1 MAVTKPNTRSKNV
14 FSRYRDVMVCLFLIV
29 FTLSVYWQVHNYDFV
44 NFDDNI
50 YVSDNQHIQ
59 GGLTLDSITW
69 AFTTIHA
76 SNWHPLTWLSH
87 MLDCQ
92 LYGLNPGGHH
102 ITNLL
107 FHIINSLL
115 LFFVFR
121 KMTGHFWQSAFLAS
135 LFAFHP
141 LHVES
146 VAWISERK
154 DVLSTFFWMLTMW
167 SYIRYVQNPGIDKY
181 LLTLLFFILGLMSK
195 PMLVTLPFVLLLL
208 DYYPLCR
215 FHKPADSSS
224 SLKRTTFFRLI
235 LEKLPFFVLVV
246 ISSVITFYAQ
256 RHGGAVKSLEII
268 SIQARIAN
276 ALVSYASYILKMLC
290 PLKLAVLYPHPGS
303 YPWWQITGACSLLL
317 FISFSAIRVIKQS
330 PYFFVGWFWYLGTLV
345 PVIGLVQ
352 VGTQSMADRY
362 TYIPFIG
369 IFMIISW
376 GTPELAKRWHH
387 LKIFLSPIAT
397 AILFILI
404 VVTSIQ
410 AGYWKNSI
418 TLFEH
423 TLEATS
429 NNYRAHNS
437 LAGALQK
444 QGRIDEAIRHYE
456 EVLRIRPD
464 YVDAH
469 YNLGIFLKGQGRID
483 EAIRHYEE
491 ALRIR
496 PDYADAHYN
505 LGNVLRVQ
513 GRLNE
518 TIRHYEEALRIKPD
532 YMSAHYNLGNALR
545 ERGRMDE
552 AIRHYEEALRIKP
565 YFMNAHNNLVLLLRR
580 QGRIDEAIRYYEELL
595 HIKPDFEFAHYTLG
609 NFLKE
614 QGRIDEA
621 IRHYEEALRIKP
633 DYVEAHN
640 NLGTALINKGDN
652 DGAIKQFREALQ
664 INPDYIYA
672 KENLKSIQKQ

>member
-1 MAVTKPNTRSKNV
+1 MAVTKPNTHSKNI
-14 FSRYRDVMVCLFLIV
+14 FSRYRDVMVCLFLVV

-50 YVSDNQHIQ
+50 YVSDNRHVQ
-59 GGLTLDSITW
+59 GGLTLDGITW

-87 MLDCQ
+87 MLDHQ

-102 ITNLL
+102 TTNLL
-107 FHIINSLL
+107 FHIANSLL
-115 LFFVFR
+115 LFFIFR

-135 LFAFHP
+135 LFALHP

-167 SYIRYVQNPGIDKY
+167 SYIRYVQHPRIDKY
-181 LLTLLFFILGLMSK
+181 LLALLFFILGLMSK

-208 DYYPLCR
+208 DYYPLGR
-215 FHKPADSSS
+215 FDKQADSSN

-246 ISSVITFYAQ
+246 MSSVITFYAQ
-256 RHGGAVKSLEII
+256 KHGGAVKPLEII

-276 ALVSYASYILKMLC
+276 TLVSYASYILKMLC
-290 PLKLAVLYPHPGS
+290 PSKLAVLYPHPGS

-352 VGTQSMADRY
+352 VGSQSMADRY
-362 TYIPFIG
+362 TYIPLIG

-376 GTPELAKRWHH
+376 GTPELVKRWHH
-387 LKIFLSPIAT
+387 LKIFLSPIAI
-397 AILFILI
+397 AILFIFM
-404 VVTSIQ
+404 VVAFFQ
-410 AGYWKNSI
+410 VGYWKNSI

-423 TLEATS
+423 TLKVTS
-429 NNYRAHNS
+429 NNYRAHDS
-437 LAGALQK
+437 LASALQK

-456 EVLRIRPD
+456 EVIRIRPD
-464 YVDAH
+464 YVHAH
-469 YNLGIFLKGQGRID
+469 FNLGVILKDQGRID
-483 EAIRHYEE
+483 EAIEHYEE
-491 ALRIR
+491 ALRFK

-505 LGNVLRVQ
+505 LGNALRVQ
-513 GRLNE
+513 GRIDE
-518 TIRHYEEALRIKPD
+518 AIKHYKEAIRIKPD
-532 YMSAHYNLGNALR
+532 YMSAH
-545 ERGRMDE
+545 
-552 AIRHYEEALRIKP
+552 K
-565 YFMNAHNNLVLLLRR
+565 NLVILLKR
-580 QGRIDEAIRYYEELL
+580 QGRIDEAIKHYEEVLR
-595 HIKPDFEFAHYTLG
+595 IKPDFEFAHYTLG
-609 NFLKE
+609 NFLKD
-614 QGRIDEA
+614 QGRIDDA

-633 DYVEAHN
+633 DYVDAHN
-640 NLGTALINKGDN
+640 NLGIALIYKGDIA
-652 DGAIKQFREALQ
+652 GAIDQFRKALQ
-664 INPDYIYA
+664 INPNYIYA
-672 KENLKSIQKQ
+672 KENLNKLLSTQKQ